1 MSVHAQVL
9 GGVFMGLQG
18 LASQGI
24 ITINWGRTTEI
35 FGQYADVNRDGKVD
49 KADAEAAIKE
59 LQVRTS
65 LHSQLRPLCVL
76 SLLREGATIADTSSS
91 TESSQARLTKDM
103 GPAAG
108 GFGTGFL
115 LGLRYG

>member
-1 MSVHAQVL
+1 
-9 GGVFMGLQG
+9 
-18 LASQGI
+18 
-24 ITINWGRTTEI
+24 
-35 FGQYADVNRDGKVD
+35 
-49 KADAEAAIKE
+49 
-59 LQVRTS
+59 
-65 LHSQLRPLCVL
+65 VL
-76 SLLREGATIADTSSS
+76 SLLREGATIADTSSF